1 VPTFDTVEHTFD
13 HWGVASSVA
22 RRLTVVP
29 AERRD
34 QVVDGLRAELSAGR
48 VAPTLPTAEAFG
60 GLLDGGLRKGCSY
73 VVQGSTALTL
83 ALLTEASAAGSW
95 AGMVGV
101 QGAGIEA
108 AARLGVELDRLV
120 LVPEPG
126 PRWLTVV
133 GTLVDVLDL
142 VVVRPPT
149 PAYDAETRRL
159 AARLREHGTVL
170 LVQGDWPGAE
180 LRLSVT
186 ESRWYGLGEGH
197 GHLSAREVTVTADGR
212 GRQRTAKLWL
222 PGGDGGIHLA
232 EPAPTRTTDLTRWRE
247 ERAG

>member
-1 VPTFDTVEHTFD
+1 MA
-13 HWGVASSVA
+13 GSVA

-34 QVVDGLRAELSAGR
+34 QVVDGLRAELAQSR
-48 VAPTLPTAEAFG
+48 LAPSLPTAEAFA

-73 VVQGSTALTL
+73 VVQGSNALTY
-83 ALLTEASAAGSW
+83 ALLAEASAAGSW
-95 AGMVGV
+95 TGMVGV
-101 QGAGIEA
+101 DDAGIEA
-108 AARLGVELDRLV
+108 AARLGVELTRLV

-159 AARLREHGTVL
+159 AARLRERGSVL
-170 LVQGDWPGAE
+170 LVHGDWPGAE
-180 LRLSVT
+180 LRLAVT
-186 ESRWYGLGEGH
+186 ESRWYGLGDGH
-197 GHLSAREVTVTADGR
+197 GHLSAREITVAAEGR
-212 GRQRTAKLWL
+212 GAGGQPRTARLWL
-222 PGGDGGIHLA
+222 PGGDGRVHLA
-232 EPAPTRTTDLTRWRE
+232 EAAPATTSLTQWRQ